1 MSAPIMRPT
10 VLGTARASLRYRTVD
25 LVTMAML
32 GVAVGVVF
40 WGWTQLYHLLSAG
53 LVVAFP
59 PATGLLGGGWLLGG
73 VLGGLIVRK
82 PGAAL
87 LTEVVAASVEALLG
101 AGWGFSAIVS
111 GVVQGLG
118 VELVLAL
125 FLYRRF
131 GTAVAALSG
140 AAAGACGAVY
150 EWFAYYPDWQW
161 GFRLAYLGF
170 FALSGALLAGL
181 GGAALVRALARTGVL
196 DAFAPGRD
204 LADGAAGAAR
214 VARG

>member
-1 MSAPIMRPT
+1 MS
-10 VLGTARASLRYRTVD
+10 VLNMPREPRVALRYRTVD
-25 LVTMAML
+25 LVTVAML

-40 WGWTQLYHLLSAG
+40 WGWTQLYHLLSVG
-53 LVVAFP
+53 LTVAFP

-73 VLGGLIVRK
+73 VLGGLVVRK

-87 LTEVVAASVEALLG
+87 LTEVVAACVEALLG
-101 AGWGFSAIVS
+101 TGWGFSAVVS
-111 GVVQGLG
+111 GLVQGFG
-118 VELVLAL
+118 VEIVLAM

-140 AAAGACGAVY
+140 AVAGACGAVY
-150 EWFAYYPDWQW
+150 EWFAYFPDWEW
-161 GFRLAYLGF
+161 GFRLAYLGC

-196 DAFAPGRD
+196 DAFGAGRE
-204 LADGAAGAAR
+204 LADSTPRA
-214 VARG
+214 